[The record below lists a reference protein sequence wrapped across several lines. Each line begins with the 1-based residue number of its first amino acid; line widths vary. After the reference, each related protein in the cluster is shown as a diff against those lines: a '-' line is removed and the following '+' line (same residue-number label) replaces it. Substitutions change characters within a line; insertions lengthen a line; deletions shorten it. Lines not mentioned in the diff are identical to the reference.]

1 MSQRYRQKIHYR
13 VKVIPIK
20 KIHVWDEAQAR
31 SLDREG
37 IAELAKS
44 IKNEGLQNPPMVQ
57 KNGKGEFL
65 LMSGQR
71 RLAALKRLRAKK
83 IPVLVLTKGYDLE
96 NAKAASV
103 IENLHRKSMN
113 PKDMAHSCSF
123 LAEKMGVSKGAS
135 SLGISRKTFKK
146 YVGFAALPGPIKSMV
161 PGTISSSVAIK
172 LHEIVPNVKKS
183 IKIAQRIA
191 RLDAK
196 TQNAYLKALARHPR
210 ANHTTLL
217 RQARL
222 LAVRQTVPVTL
233 PKTYAKR
240 LERISLYREED
251 PETLAQQI
259 VVSWLSKRKR

>member
-1 MSQRYRQKIHYR
+1 MSQRYHQKIHYR

-20 KIHVWDEAQAR
+20 KIRVWDEAQAR

-57 KNGKGEFL
+57 KDGRGQFL

-123 LAEKMGVSKGAS
+123 LAEKMGISKGAS

-146 YVGFAALPGPIKSMV
+146 YVGFAALPGPLKSLV
-161 PGTISSSVAIK
+161 PGTITSGVAIQ
-172 LHEIVPNVKKS
+172 LHQLVPNVKKS
-183 IKIAQRIA
+183 IKIAHRIS

-196 TQNAYLKALARHPR
+196 TQKSYLRALARHPR

-240 LERISLYREED
+240 LERISMYREED
-251 PETLAQQI
+251 PEKLAQQI
-259 VVSWLSKRKR
+259 VVSWLAKRKR